1 MSMDNTEISHE
12 HAFPEQHRSLQ
23 SQEDPNAIPASLNS
37 MNAVDNTNNRMKYK
51 RLTQPEYVCIL
62 QFQSNPHL
70 LLLEQIFT

>member
-1 MSMDNTEISHE
+1 MSMDNTEILHE

-37 MNAVDNTNNRMKYK
+37 MNVVDNTNKGTKSK
-51 RLTQPEYVCIL
+51 RITQPAYVCIL